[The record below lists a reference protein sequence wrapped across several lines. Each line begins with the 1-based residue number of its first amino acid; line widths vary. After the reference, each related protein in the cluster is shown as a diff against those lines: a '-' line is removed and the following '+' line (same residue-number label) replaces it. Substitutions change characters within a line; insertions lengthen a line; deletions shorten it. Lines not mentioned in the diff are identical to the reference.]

1 VRLKHILLALFV
13 TGFLIFGLFMH
24 NGIGFAGF
32 NMKPWHE
39 CALNYD
45 SQKMIEFSIGS
56 ENYAFRAIQISGVQD
71 LSRMWSGFPE
81 DRNKYALVALEG
93 GRLEEPIPLLG
104 RMSSFLELN
113 RVTPI
118 DNGELR
124 LEGGDGGGSWTAT
137 VHFELNEVGA
147 RLDYV
152 NARDGRCLWLFRM

>member
-1 VRLKHILLALFV
+1 MKLKQASLALLALALL
-13 TGFLIFGLFMH
+13 TLGLMLC
-24 NGIGFAGF
+24 NGISFSGR
-32 NMKPWHE
+32 NMKSWHD

-81 DRNKYALVALEG
+81 DQRKYAVVALEG
-93 GRLEEPIPLLG
+93 GRLKEPIPLLG

-113 RVTPI
+113 RVTVI
-118 DNGELR
+118 DNGKLR
-124 LEGGDGGGSWTAT
+124 LDGGDGGGSWTAT
-137 VHFELNEVGA
+137 VHFEVNEGGV

-152 NARDGRCLWLFRM
+152 DAQDDRCLWLFRI